1 MSRRV
6 SLNARQAH
14 DDQSST
20 EIEVVLFEISHGAL
34 EAPIRLSTDNTE
46 RLSSDPL
53 TYGTR
58 SVWRG
63 ANPASDP
70 YLWIIAS
77 AIIPDDTEDAPAA
90 SQIVLENLDAR
101 MTELLRS
108 FTDQAV
114 VNMAVVLASSPHDIE
129 GEWLDLRLMSA
140 EGDAAQ
146 IVLSLSR
153 EEIELEHFPSGR
165 MTRHK
170 FPGLHL

>member
-1 MSRRV
+1 MSRRI

-14 DDQSST
+14 DDQSSAQ
-20 EIEVVLFEISHGAL
+20 IEVVLFEITHPAL

-46 RLSSDPL
+46 HLSSDPF

-58 SVWRG
+58 SAWRG
-63 ANPASDP
+63 ADPLSDP

-77 AIIPDDTEDAPAA
+77 AVVPDDNEDAPAA

-101 MTELLRS
+101 IAEILRS
-108 FTDQAV
+108 FTDQATV
-114 VNMAVVLASSPHDIE
+114 HMAVVLASTPDDIE
-129 GEWLDLRLMSA
+129 GEWLDMRLMSA
-140 EGDAAQ
+140 EGTASE
-146 IVLSLSR
+146 ITLSLSR
-153 EEIELEHFPSGR
+153 EEIELEYFPSGR

>member
-1 MSRRV
+1 MSRLL

-14 DDQSST
+14 DDQSSP
-20 EIEVVLFEISHGAL
+20 EIEVVLFEITHPAL
-34 EAPIRLSTDNTE
+34 EGPIRLSTDNTE
-46 RLSSDPL
+46 RVSSDPL

-63 ANPASDP
+63 ADPLSEP

-77 AIIPDDTEDAPAA
+77 AVVPDDNEDAPAS

-101 MTELLRS
+101 ITEVLRS
-108 FTDQAV
+108 FTDQAT
-114 VNMAVVLASSPHDIE
+114 VNMAVVLASSPDLVE
-129 GEWLDLRLMSA
+129 GEWLDMRLVSA
-140 EGDAAQ
+140 EGTASE
-146 IVLSLSR
+146 ITLSLSR